1 MKLIGVLIP
10 SIVALTT
17 SIVFAAN
24 EYKTVKIGDSEVVF
38 NYRPLEEGVATLT
51 VTSLVYENNDTLRGI
66 KNTDQ
71 RRLRKLGQLIYQ
83 CRLLLY
89 KPDKSDSIVNSKDPV
104 MISKNYSLITDVD
117 LKLSPHERV
126 GIQIQSLQV
135 VDDKSLFTPTLGAL
149 NIQKELQDFVDE
161 GYPVNLKQL
170 SLNILQE
177 TDLLKTAESVDINV
191 RFPVFQLEKPVHQ
204 WIYSF
209 NVRDFKRAIEF
220 TDKNCTPAKFMDLI
234 NLNS

>member
-1 MKLIGVLIP
+1 MKLMSALISSFVVLTI
-10 SIVALTT
+10 SN
-17 SIVFAAN
+17 VFAAD

-38 NYRPLEEGVATLT
+38 NYSPLEEGVATLT

-89 KPDKSDSIVNSKDPV
+89 KPNKSDSTVNSKDPI

-117 LKLSPHERV
+117 LKLSTYERV
-126 GIQIQSLQV
+126 GIRVQSIQV
-135 VDDKSLFTPTLGAL
+135 VDDKSLFLPTLGSL
-149 NIQKELQDFVDE
+149 NIEKEIQGYLGED
-161 GYPVNLKQL
+161 YPVNLKNL

-177 TDLLKTAESVDINV
+177 TDLLETAESVDINV

-204 WIYSF
+204 WNYSF
-209 NVRDFKRAIEF
+209 NVKDFKRSIKY
-220 TDKNCTPAKFMDLI
+220 TDENCTPAKFMDLI
-234 NLNS
+234 NLTN

>member
-1 MKLIGVLIP
+1 MKMMGVLI
-10 SIVALTT
+10 SSFVVLTN

-24 EYKTVKIGDSEVVF
+24 EYKTVKIGDSEVIF
-38 NYRPLEEGVATLT
+38 NYKPLEEGVATLI

-89 KPDKSDSIVNSKDPV
+89 KPDKSDNIVNSKDPI

-117 LKLSPHERV
+117 LKLSTHERV
-126 GIQIQSLQV
+126 GIQVQSLQV
-135 VDDKSLFTPTLGAL
+135 VDEKSLFTPTLGTL
-149 NIQKELQDFVDE
+149 DIQQEFQDYVGE
-161 GYPVNLKQL
+161 GYSVNLKHL

-177 TDLLKTAESVDINV
+177 TGLLKTAESVDINV
-191 RFPVFQLEKPVHQ
+191 RFPIFQLEKPVHK
-204 WIYSF
+204 WSYSF
-209 NVRDFKRAIEF
+209 NVKDFKRAIEY
-220 TDKNCTPAKFMDLI
+220 TDENCTPAKFMELI